1 MLRPRLSAPWAAIL
15 LAALPAGAAPAQESA
30 RGPLDEAEFV
40 ALHRALQP
48 DRDFAWERIPWRLDL
63 LAAREEARRE
73 GMPLFIWSLNGHPL
87 GCS

>member
-1 MLRPRLSAPWAAIL
+1 ML
-15 LAALPAGAAPAQESA
+15 LALIVAGFVHAGEPARS
-30 RGPLDEAEFV
+30 PLTDAEFT
-40 ALHRALQP
+40 ALHTALQP

-73 GMPLFIWSLNGHPL
+73 GMPLFLWALNGHPL